1 MPTTQKPT
9 LPRLQ
14 SAVESYAAR
23 AYEAASRKARSSSW
37 VAQGTSANA
46 EIGSALSVLRDRAR
60 ELARNDPYVMRA
72 MEVIRANV
80 VGTGIKAQ
88 LQGNPAIEQLWR
100 RWAETTDC
108 DADGIHDI
116 YGLQSLAM
124 RTISESGEVLI
135 RLRPRRVSDGL
146 AVPIQ
151 LQILEPDHIDSN
163 KDTLPDKFG
172 NRTIQGIEFDA
183 LGRRRAY
190 WLYRSHPGDV
200 NSIGAISSVRVPASA
215 IIHDYRVDRPGQVRG
230 VPWAAPVAIRSHEL
244 RAYEDAQLLRQ
255 KIAACF
261 SVFRH
266 KPIDSLDPSDLPPEG
281 DGAADEGAHGV
292 DGTGMKGQLG
302 SDYVEPGL
310 IVELDPG
317 EDITMA
323 TPPTVSGYDEF
334 VTRQLRAV
342 AMGLGISYESLS
354 GDLKGVNFS
363 SGRMG
368 HLEMQRNIAA
378 WQKHLIIGR
387 FCQPVWR
394 WFSDAALLMGVDAG
408 NASPTWIPPRREMI
422 DPTKE
427 IPASVAMVRAGF
439 CSLTEVIQSFGRDP
453 EEVIQ
458 LIQKERE
465 QMNKLGIVSETDP
478 AMAQNW
484 KLPDG
489 VSSD

>member
-1 MPTTQKPT
+1 MPETKPKT
-9 LPRLQ
+9 MPRLQ

-88 LQGNPAIEQLWR
+88 LQGNPAIEKLWR
-100 RWAETTDC
+100 RWAETADC

-135 RLRPRRVSDGL
+135 RLRPRRSSDGL
-146 AVPIQ
+146 SVPIQ
-151 LQILEPDHIDSN
+151 LQILEPDHLDST
-163 KDTLPDKFG
+163 KDTLPDVNG

-183 LGRRRAY
+183 LGRRQAY

-200 NSIGAISSVRVPASA
+200 MSLGSISSVRVPASA
-215 IIHDYRVDRPGQVRG
+215 IIHGYRVDRPGQVRG

-266 KPIDSLDPSDLPPEG
+266 KSIDSLDPSDIPPDANG
-281 DGAADEGAHGV
+281 GEGADGV

-317 EDITMA
+317 EDITLA

-387 FCQPVWR
+387 FCLPVWK
-394 WFSDAALLMGVDAG
+394 WFTDAALLVGVDAG
-408 NASPTWIPPRREMI
+408 DASPTWIPPRREMI

-427 IPASVAMVRAGF
+427 IPAAVAMVRAGF

-458 LIQKERE
+458 MIAKERK
-465 QMNKLGIVSETDP
+465 QMRELEIVSETDP

-484 KLPDG
+484 RQPDG
-489 VSSD
+489 VSSE